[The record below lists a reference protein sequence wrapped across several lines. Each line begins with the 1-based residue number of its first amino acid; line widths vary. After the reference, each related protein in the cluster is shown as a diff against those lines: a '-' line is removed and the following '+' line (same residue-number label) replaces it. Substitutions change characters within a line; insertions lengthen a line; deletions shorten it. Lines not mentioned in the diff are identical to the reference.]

1 MSDIIH
7 VLPDNVANQIAAGEV
22 VQRPASVLKE
32 LVENSIDADATTVT
46 IIVKDAGRTLL
57 QVIDDGKGM
66 SETDARLCFE
76 RHATSKIS
84 SADDLFSLHTM
95 GFRGEAL
102 PSICSVSQ
110 LELRTKRAEDEM
122 GTVVVLNGGMFESQ
136 EPVACPNGTSIS
148 VKNLFFNVPA
158 RRKFLK
164 SNNTEFTHIER
175 EFFRIALVNPQV
187 KFELYN
193 NDKIAYHLNQGS
205 LRERIVAVYGKSIN
219 AQLYAVNVSTTV
231 AKIGGFVGKPETAK
245 KSNEHQFFF
254 VNGRYMRHPYFHKAI
269 VQAYERLVPA
279 GTSPDYFIYF
289 EIDPS
294 KIDVNIHPTKTEIK
308 FEEEQTIWPILLAG
322 VRETLGK
329 FNVVQSLDFDHGEDV
344 FSANSFF
351 DSSNRVT
358 PPTSLKPTIDPNY
371 NPFKTSGS
379 QGSSQSRANVQNWD
393 KLYEDFESQGTSRSE
408 GFPSSNNTY
417 MSDFDDSSSSSSF
430 SMNQED
436 ENDLELEGEE
446 NKIYCLQ
453 LKNKYIITITRS
465 GLLCIDQH
473 RAHVK
478 VLYERFRKSLEAR
491 KSISQKLMFPFR
503 IDVVESDALFIN
515 EMSENLKYLGF
526 DLSDLG
532 GGSFSVS
539 GIPSDC
545 SEADAK
551 EYLYELVA
559 AFRQGIKP
567 EERSERVAMKLAE
580 VSAVK
585 AGKRMTESE
594 MTGLVSQLFSLPLT
608 DYTVDG
614 RPIIAVFSQDEID
627 KKLK

>member
-1 MSDIIH
+1 
-7 VLPDNVANQIAAGEV
+7 
-22 VQRPASVLKE
+22 
-32 LVENSIDADATTVT
+32 
-46 IIVKDAGRTLL
+46 
-57 QVIDDGKGM
+57 
-66 SETDARLCFE
+66 
-76 RHATSKIS
+76 
-84 SADDLFSLHTM
+84 
-95 GFRGEAL
+95 
-102 PSICSVSQ
+102 
-110 LELRTKRAEDEM
+110 
-122 GTVVVLNGGMFESQ
+122 
-136 EPVACPNGTSIS
+136 
-148 VKNLFFNVPA
+148 
-158 RRKFLK
+158 
-164 SNNTEFTHIER
+164 
-175 EFFRIALVNPQV
+175 
-187 KFELYN
+187 
-193 NDKIAYHLNQGS
+193 
-205 LRERIVAVYGKSIN
+205 
-219 AQLYAVNVSTTV
+219 
-231 AKIGGFVGKPETAK
+231 
-245 KSNEHQFFF
+245 
-254 VNGRYMRHPYFHKAI
+254 
-269 VQAYERLVPA
+269 
-279 GTSPDYFIYF
+279 
-289 EIDPS
+289 
-294 KIDVNIHPTKTEIK
+294 
-308 FEEEQTIWPILLAG
+308 
-322 VRETLGK
+322 
-329 FNVVQSLDFDHGEDV
+329 
-344 FSANSFF
+344 
-351 DSSNRVT
+351 
-358 PPTSLKPTIDPNY
+358 
-371 NPFKTSGS
+371 
-379 QGSSQSRANVQNWD
+379 
-393 KLYEDFESQGTSRSE
+393 
-408 GFPSSNNTY
+408 

-545 SEADAK
+545 SETDAK